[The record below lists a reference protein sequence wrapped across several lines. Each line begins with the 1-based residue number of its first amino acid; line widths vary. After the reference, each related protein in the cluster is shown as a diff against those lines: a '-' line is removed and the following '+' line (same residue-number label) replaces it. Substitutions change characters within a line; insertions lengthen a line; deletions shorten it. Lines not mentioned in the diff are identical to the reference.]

1 MSTTYAFYY
10 SVYNKT
16 IRLRMQISCIK
27 NYISFANLI
36 KFIIKTLFIRNFI
49 NMNTFLHRN

>member
-1 MSTTYAFYY
+1 MSTTYTFYY

-36 KFIIKTLFIRNFI
+36 KFVIKTLFIRNFI
-49 NMNTFLHRN
+49 NMNTFLHHN